1 MNSKVTAFIEG
12 LISYDYVLFGSSFIL
27 FILLI
32 ILAIVLRK
40 KVAIAIILILL
51 GFSTLLLGPSLGYI
65 QMHKYLFKNSVV
77 LESQYKLSFTQ
88 AVVVKGTITNESRF
102 NFSTCKI
109 TASAYK
115 VTKNE
120 YKNYLLKF
128 KPFVKVSMLTP
139 EIAKGNTYDFKLFVE
154 PFRYTKDYNI
164 SLGADCK

>member
-12 LISYDYVLFGSSFIL
+12 LISYDYVLFGSAFIL
-27 FILLI
+27 FILFI
-32 ILAIVLRK
+32 ILAIILRHKVLLS
-40 KVAIAIILILL
+40 VIFILL
-51 GFSTLLLGPSLGYI
+51 GFSSLLIVPTFGYV

-88 AVVVKGTITNESRF
+88 AVVVKGKIENESRF

-109 TASAYK
+109 TASAYR
-115 VTKNE
+115 VTKNK

-128 KPFVKVSMLTP
+128 KPFVKVSMYTP
-139 EIAKGNTYDFKLFVE
+139 EIARGNSYDFKLFVE